1 MALSWEVRLCCNLIF
16 RLFSRFEGVK
26 YDMNF
31 GILKVFP
38 KYAFMLDFEF
48 LLCVQENFMDWG
60 DSPII

>member
-1 MALSWEVRLCCNLIF
+1 
-16 RLFSRFEGVK
+16 
-26 YDMNF
+26 MNF

-48 LLCVQENFMDWG
+48 LCVQENFMDWE